1 MTTLNAENLT
11 LRDIHRFLGL
21 KMQLNGSFT
30 PLLFIESL
38 TEFEQQELIQ
48 IRDDFVNYLT
58 AAKVSEG
65 LVKALTTFPLMRLAG
80 FYRFPIE
87 IKLEEGIEKISIED
101 EDIVITGRFDIL
113 AINQTAPE
121 GSKPF
126 LVLVIESKNSS
137 IDVSAGLPQ
146 LLTYAFKSLAYQES
160 VWGLVTNGLR
170 YQFVYLRQATPP
182 TYQLMPDLN
191 LLETEGAIG
200 LLQVMKAI
208 CKLQI
213 IELI

>member
-1 MTTLNAENLT
+1 MTTLNAESLNLG
-11 LRDIHRFLGL
+11 DVHRLLGL
-21 KMQLNGSFT
+21 QMQLNGSFT
-30 PLLFIESL
+30 PLLAIEPL
-38 TEFEQQELIQ
+38 TEFEQQELLQIQ
-48 IRDDFVNYLT
+48 NDFANYLT

-87 IKLEEGIEKISIED
+87 IQLEEGIEKITIED
-101 EDIVITGRFDIL
+101 EDVVITGRFDIL
-113 AINQTAPE
+113 AINQTVLE
-121 GSKPF
+121 DSKPF
-126 LVLVIESKNSS
+126 WLLVIESKNSS
-137 IDVSAGLPQ
+137 IDLSAGLPQ

-170 YQFVYLRQATPP
+170 YQFVYLRQT

-191 LLETEGAIG
+191 LLDTERAIQ

-208 CKLQI
+208 CKLNQ
-213 IELI
+213 